1 MQVVKEDDQDFDV
14 LLDQILTKKN
24 NKLVKLIV
32 KTPEKIREFIHINL
46 NFSQMFALKL
56 FYNEEKDVY
65 DKYDIYKDI
74 KGKSL
79 RKSNLRRTM
88 QSVFN
93 CKNHLQS
100 QNSYNQTLLIYSFH
114 S

>member
-32 KTPEKIREFIHINL
+32 KTPEKIREFIHINF

-56 FYNEEKDVY
+56 FYNEEKD
-65 DKYDIYKDI
+65 
-74 KGKSL
+74 
-79 RKSNLRRTM
+79 
-88 QSVFN
+88 F
-93 CKNHLQS
+93 
-100 QNSYNQTLLIYSFH
+100 
-114 S
+114 